1 MLKRLTLSL
10 SLALVMLTGTALA
23 ADPTAGQIYQAAQ
36 SGHLAQA
43 QQMIHQV
50 LRDHPNSAKAH
61 FVAAELDAR
70 AANYGL
76 ARQEL
81 AAAESLQPGL
91 PFASAHAVSELRRQL
106 GEAPRA
112 ARVRRSGAGSSHIG
126 WAVLLIGGVLLVWMI
141 VRRRMAAAS
150 ANAYP
155 GPFSGAM
162 PPGGMPQGGPMGP
175 GPGYAPGG
183 YPPGYGPA
191 GGSGMLHNIG
201 TGLAIG
207 AGVAA
212 GEELVGHL
220 LNPGSG
226 GGLMPDASAAP
237 LDPQA
242 NADLGGNDFGISDPG
257 SWDDGS
263 GGGGWDSG
271 GGGDGGWT

>member
-1 MLKRLTLSL
+1 MLKRLILSL
-10 SLALVMLTGTALA
+10 SLALVMLGGTALA

-43 QQMIHQV
+43 QQMIRQV
-50 LRDHPNSAKAH
+50 LHDHPNSAKAH

-81 AAAESLQPGL
+81 ATAESLQPGL

-106 GEAPRA
+106 GATPRT
-112 ARVRRSGAGSSHIG
+112 ARARPAGAGASHMG
-126 WAVLLIGGVLLVWMI
+126 WALLLIGGIILVWMI
-141 VRRRMAAAS
+141 VRRRMAAATV
-150 ANAYP
+150 NTYP

-162 PPGGMPQGGPMGP
+162 PPGGMAQGGPMGP

-183 YPPGYGPA
+183 YPPGYGPP
-191 GGSGMLHNIG
+191 GGSGILHNLG

-226 GGLMPDASAAP
+226 GGMMPDASAGQ
-237 LDPQA
+237 LDPQV
-242 NADLGGNDFGISDPG
+242 NGDMGGNDFGVSDPG
-257 SWDDGS
+257 SWDDG
-263 GGGGWDSG
+263 GGGGWDG

>member
-43 QQMIHQV
+43 QQMIRQV

-112 ARVRRSGAGSSHIG
+112 ARVRRSGAGSSHMG

-162 PPGGMPQGGPMGP
+162 APGGMPQGGPMGP

-263 GGGGWDSG
+263 GGGG
-271 GGGDGGWT
+271 DGGWT